1 MYKLSNL
8 AAKDFEQ
15 IFEYT
20 LLNFGIEQADV
31 YTNNM
36 QNVLLTLADQ
46 PLMGFECTD
55 IAEGLRRHDHHKHAI
70 YYRARS
76 HDIYIIRIL
85 HQQMEPLLHL
95 YPSID

>member
-20 LLNFGIEQADV
+20 LLNFGIEQADD
-31 YTNNM
+31 YTDSM
-36 QNVLLTLADQ
+36 HNVLLTLAEQ
-46 PLMGFECTD
+46 PLMGHERPE

-70 YYRARS
+70 FYRLQL
-76 HDIYIIRIL
+76 HGVYIIRIL
-85 HQQMEPLLHL
+85 HQQMEPLRYF
-95 YPSID
+95 YPDID